1 MTSDLQIPFPT
12 QPGLGLPFRWR
23 RKGNLDQG
31 TRKLDRRHT
40 SGNSVWHGSPTFSCT
55 LILAQL

>member
-12 QPGLGLPFRWR
+12 QPGLGLPFRWK

-40 SGNSVWHGSPTFSCT
+40 LQATVSGMGPPHFHAP
-55 LILAQL
+55 